1 MLPTCKSD
9 TRWSGDG
16 MRASSIQDQ
25 TAEGISP
32 GRSALSIRR
41 RARTPDSPPTQS
53 RSGPD
58 RLWAFTGGRTQAVH
72 PSPADSSAP
81 CSQMPRSRSGSGSRD
96 MLVRPAA
103 RSARFLLVVGAL
115 AGIRALARR
124 RYEADHARA
133 IPHAE
138 RWRREEELH
147 ARKGAVAPTP
157 RALTIS

>member
-1 MLPTCKSD
+1 
-9 TRWSGDG
+9 
-16 MRASSIQDQ
+16 
-25 TAEGISP
+25 
-32 GRSALSIRR
+32 
-41 RARTPDSPPTQS
+41 
-53 RSGPD
+53 
-58 RLWAFTGGRTQAVH
+58 
-72 PSPADSSAP
+72 
-81 CSQMPRSRSGSGSRD
+81 